1 MNKKLFVLAAAVLL
15 GVSVSCNRAKK
26 ADKMAETLTFQSAK
40 FDTIVNLV
48 KDDANSP
55 KSTINIDLIY
65 ATGPNASQINEEIL
79 KSGILPAEDLKRG
92 EKKTVPRALEI
103 FVKNYV
109 KGYKEDCLK
118 AYKEDPE
125 GVYEYEFKVTSQISY
140 GRDSV
145 INYYATQEAYSGG
158 AHGNTATFVMNFDKN
173 TGHIITKNDIFK
185 DGTDEKLLNIIVDK
199 VCKHFNA
206 TDIDDL
212 AEKEGVFDMDEPF
225 IPTLFTLGTNDITF
239 IYLEGEVGPYSA
251 SEIRA
256 VIPFSEIKD
265 LMK

>member
-1 MNKKLFVLAAAVLL
+1 MNRKILVIAAAALL
-15 GVSVSCNRAKK
+15 SVSVSCNRAKK

-65 ATGPNASQINEEIL
+65 AIGPNASQINEEIL

-109 KGYKEDCLK
+109 KGYKDDCLK
-118 AYKEDPE
+118 AYKEDPD
-125 GVYEYEFKVTSQISY
+125 GVYEYEFKVTSKISY

-145 INYYATQEAYSGG
+145 INYRATQEAFCGG
-158 AHGNTATFVMNFDKN
+158 AHGNTSTFVMNFDKN
-173 TGHIITKNDIFK
+173 TGHIVTKDDIFK
-185 DGTDEKLLNIIVDK
+185 PGSDEKLLTIILDK
-199 VCKHFNA
+199 VSKHFNVA
-206 TDIDDL
+206 NLDEL
-212 AEKEGVFDMDEPF
+212 AEKEGVFEMDEPF
-225 IPTLFTLGTNDITF
+225 VPTLFTLGTNDITF

-251 SEIRA
+251 SEIEA

>member
-1 MNKKLFVLAAAVLL
+1 MNKKLILLAAAALL

-145 INYYATQEAYSGG
+145 INYRATQEAFSGG

-173 TGHIITKNDIFK
+173 TGHIINISDIFTPEGETK
-185 DGTDEKLLNIIVDK
+185 AAELVMAQICKKFGAADLDEL
-199 VCKHFNA
+199 F
-206 TDIDDL
+206 
-212 AEKEGVFDMDEPF
+212 EKEGIDIEKPYL
-225 IPTLFTLGTNDITF
+225 PNLFTLGTNGITF
-239 IYLEGEVGPYSA
+239 IFLEEDLGSHPAGEIQLELPY
-251 SEIRA
+251 E
-256 VIPFSEIKD
+256 D
-265 LMK
+265 LKGMMK